1 MFRRFLIFVII
12 SISMLLP
19 KFYVLA
25 QCAMCRTQIENNV
38 SQGETTFAAGLNTG
52 ILYLFFTPYI
62 LIGILIFLWWRYS
75 KYNETTQRSYS
86 RFER

>member
-1 MFRRFLIFVII
+1 MHRKLMVFVVAVAA
-12 SISMLLP
+12 MLLS
-19 KFYVLA
+19 KIHTFA

-38 SQGETTFAAGLNTG
+38 SQGETAFAAGLNTG

-62 LIGILIFLWWRYS
+62 LIGILVYLWWRYS

>member
-1 MFRRFLIFVII
+1 MLRRSLVFVVSVIAFL
-12 SISMLLP
+12 LL
-19 KFYVLA
+19 KTRALA

-62 LIGILIFLWWRYS
+62 LIGILIYLWWRYS